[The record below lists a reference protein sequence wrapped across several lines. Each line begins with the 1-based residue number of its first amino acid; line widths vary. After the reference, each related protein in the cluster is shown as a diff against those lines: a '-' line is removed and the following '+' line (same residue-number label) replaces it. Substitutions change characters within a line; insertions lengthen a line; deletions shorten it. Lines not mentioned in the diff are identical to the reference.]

1 MSGSV
6 LLAIALGVK
15 LFQTYFTKRT
25 SIALKTERE
34 IVAFT
39 AWRYLL
45 CVLLALLLLLF
56 EGGPSLSPAALG
68 IAALGGVSLALC
80 GVFEYVALR
89 HGAVVL
95 VQLAGMSGMLIPC
108 VAGNWLFHEPFT
120 HRHLLGVLLL
130 GVAAVLL
137 AGYHRSQAKK
147 SSFLVWGCLL
157 VVLVTNGL
165 VMLSQKLFSVWLP
178 EEPVSLYSFW
188 TFAIAS
194 AVLCCILPL
203 IPPGGTKT
211 RLLPGKSTLPALV
224 ILAAAVFLI
233 SQLVTSASAVLPS
246 VVIFPAFNGL
256 GLVLATLLSAIC
268 FQERLTLRSVLGM
281 LLGIGALLLMQ

>member
-1 MSGSV
+1 M
-6 LLAIALGVK
+6 
-15 LFQTYFTKRT
+15 
-25 SIALKTERE
+25 
-34 IVAFT
+34 
-39 AWRYLL
+39 
-45 CVLLALLLLLF
+45 
-56 EGGPSLSPAALG
+56 
-68 IAALGGVSLALC
+68 
-80 GVFEYVALR
+80 
-89 HGAVVL
+89 
-95 VQLAGMSGMLIPC
+95 
-108 VAGNWLFHEPFT
+108 
-120 HRHLLGVLLL
+120 
-130 GVAAVLL
+130 AAVLL

-194 AVLCCILPL
+194 AVLWCILPL

-211 RLLPGKSTLPALV
+211 RLLPGKSTLPAL
-224 ILAAAVFLI
+224 AAAVFLI
-233 SQLVTSASAVLPS
+233 SQLVTSASAVMPS
-246 VVIFPAFNGL
+246 VVIFPAFNAL

>member
-1 MSGSV
+1 
-6 LLAIALGVK
+6 
-15 LFQTYFTKRT
+15 
-25 SIALKTERE
+25 
-34 IVAFT
+34 
-39 AWRYLL
+39 
-45 CVLLALLLLLF
+45 
-56 EGGPSLSPAALG
+56 
-68 IAALGGVSLALC
+68 
-80 GVFEYVALR
+80 
-89 HGAVVL
+89 
-95 VQLAGMSGMLIPC
+95 
-108 VAGNWLFHEPFT
+108 
-120 HRHLLGVLLL
+120 
-130 GVAAVLL
+130 
-137 AGYHRSQAKK
+137 
-147 SSFLVWGCLL
+147 
-157 VVLVTNGL
+157 
-165 VMLSQKLFSVWLP
+165 MLSQKLFSVWLP

-194 AVLCCILPL
+194 AVLWCILPL